1 MKKYIIITIISMLSI
16 NCKSQSHIV
25 DIMDYDGKAIIGYY
39 YKDVNNLLDPFTGT
53 WVYSNG
59 NKFIKLVLTKKV
71 KLYNGKIYNDVVV
84 GGIEYKENNN
94 TIVNTIPYLSNSYSY
109 YMDYAISGSFLF
121 NKDFYP
127 KCFDCQP
134 NELRLQLSY
143 HELNPETSFGRLVLR
158 KIKVNGQ
165 DAIKAELIGKT
176 VYYEAGTTPP
186 LDFKLPGGE
195 YIFIKQ

>member
-1 MKKYIIITIISMLSI
+1 MKNYIFILILCAFYQQCSGQTEIINIKDQGKYWTASVG
-16 NCKSQSHIV
+16 Q
-25 DIMDYDGKAIIGYY
+25 Y
-39 YKDVNNLLDPFTGT
+39 YKDIDNELDYYNGT
-53 WVYSNG
+53 WLYNNG
-59 NKFIKLVLTKKV
+59 NKSIKLVLTKKV

-134 NELRLQLSY
+134 NELRL
-143 HELNPETSFGRLVLR
+143 
-158 KIKVNGQ
+158 
-165 DAIKAELIGKT
+165 
-176 VYYEAGTTPP
+176 
-186 LDFKLPGGE
+186 
-195 YIFIKQ
+195 